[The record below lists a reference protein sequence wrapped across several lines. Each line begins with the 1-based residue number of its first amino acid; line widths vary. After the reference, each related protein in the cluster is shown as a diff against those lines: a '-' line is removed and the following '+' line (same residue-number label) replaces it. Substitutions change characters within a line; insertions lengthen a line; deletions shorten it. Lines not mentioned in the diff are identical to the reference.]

1 MKTLFKIFLVLVLL
15 MPVVKAQELA
25 PPVELYFITVNA
37 PSSPII
43 NCILSIQSQG
53 WGDTSGTNSPGPYF
67 LTNDYTNSVYTP
79 DVNNMGT
86 QSAGFDFIT
95 ARTLVGGI
103 PQYPIFTYGLYKV
116 TSNETN
122 KYFYLDYTDFRI
134 GYYILYNPPSSGH
147 NIDLWIKYDYNK
159 DSLYYSSSGSGYYNI
174 GNGQL
179 LNFWDI
185 KQKGTQLTSS
195 FPDYWENCLAVV
207 NDGDNH
213 PRLVW
218 GPYPDAGSLLGT
230 ITGYKIY
237 RSANYNIGQPPGS
250 FSLLETVDSDVFQ
263 YVDNTVTLGG
273 GYSARSYFVTCV
285 FEDIQEKVGETGST
299 DTVEVR
305 LTIPWKRR
313 SSNSSYQS
321 NFEYKLQQ
329 NYPNPFNPATT
340 IEFTLKENSVVSLR
354 VFDILG
360 REVAVIINDLLI
372 AGNHQVV
379 FDGHNLESGIY
390 FYEIITDKFRDVK
403 KLILLK

>member
-1 MKTLFKIFLVLVLL
+1 
-15 MPVVKAQELA
+15 
-25 PPVELYFITVNA
+25 
-37 PSSPII
+37 
-43 NCILSIQSQG
+43 
-53 WGDTSGTNSPGPYF
+53 
-67 LTNDYTNSVYTP
+67 
-79 DVNNMGT
+79 
-86 QSAGFDFIT
+86 
-95 ARTLVGGI
+95 
-103 PQYPIFTYGLYKV
+103 
-116 TSNETN
+116 
-122 KYFYLDYTDFRI
+122 
-134 GYYILYNPPSSGH
+134 
-147 NIDLWIKYDYNK
+147 
-159 DSLYYSSSGSGYYNI
+159 
-174 GNGQL
+174 
-179 LNFWDI
+179 
-185 KQKGTQLTSS
+185 
-195 FPDYWENCLAVV
+195 
-207 NDGDNH
+207 
-213 PRLVW
+213 
-218 GPYPDAGSLLGT
+218 
-230 ITGYKIY
+230 
-237 RSANYNIGQPPGS
+237 
-250 FSLLETVDSDVFQ
+250 
-263 YVDNTVTLGG
+263 VDNTVTLGG

-360 REVAVIINDLLI
+360 REVAAIINDLLI